1 MKMDSDTLRKYID
14 KQFTINILPN
24 LMNFIR
30 IPNLSPAYDPNWKTN
45 GLLLKAANL
54 IVSYAKSLNI
64 KNAEINLF
72 QDKGYT
78 PLVFI
83 DIPASRKDD
92 NRTVLFYAH
101 YDKQPYGQG
110 WDPDK
115 SPTNPVIIDNRLYGR
130 GSADDGYAS
139 FSILTVIKTCQDFNC
154 PLPRICC
161 IFEGAEESTDAHL
174 NYYFNKLMPVIGDNI
189 VAFIPLD
196 SPCSDYNRVWMT
208 NSLRGVFDFDI
219 NIETLEKDCHYG
231 PEASGIIA
239 ENMFLAR
246 KIYDGI
252 IDSTTGEV
260 KLEEFQVDKIP
271 EIIEQQIQKEV
282 EILGDDYIKTIPLY
296 DGVSPLKNDVKELM
310 INNRWKPTCNIIGI
324 DNCPKIEDGGFGVS
338 SGIKVRMSM
347 RIPPLINK
355 DKAIEALKNA
365 ISANT
370 YFGAKISLGYYDFA
384 EGVLFADMKTR
395 TQNILNKA
403 SLLFFGN
410 ESIFNGVGG
419 SIPFIT
425 YFRSKYPNT
434 DIICTGVVGADCHEH
449 GPNENLNM
457 EACKKIICVL
467 CYFLSEI

>member
-1 MKMDSDTLRKYID
+1 
-14 KQFTINILPN
+14 
-24 LMNFIR
+24 
-30 IPNLSPAYDPNWKTN
+30 
-45 GLLLKAANL
+45 
-54 IVSYAKSLNI
+54 
-64 KNAEINLF
+64 
-72 QDKGYT
+72 
-78 PLVFI
+78 
-83 DIPASRKDD
+83 
-92 NRTVLFYAH
+92 
-101 YDKQPYGQG
+101 
-110 WDPDK
+110 
-115 SPTNPVIIDNRLYGR
+115 
-130 GSADDGYAS
+130 
-139 FSILTVIKTCQDFNC
+139 
-154 PLPRICC
+154 
-161 IFEGAEESTDAHL
+161 
-174 NYYFNKLMPVIGDNI
+174 MPVIGDNI

-231 PEASGIIA
+231 PEASGIIV

-449 GPNENLNM
+449 GPNENLNI